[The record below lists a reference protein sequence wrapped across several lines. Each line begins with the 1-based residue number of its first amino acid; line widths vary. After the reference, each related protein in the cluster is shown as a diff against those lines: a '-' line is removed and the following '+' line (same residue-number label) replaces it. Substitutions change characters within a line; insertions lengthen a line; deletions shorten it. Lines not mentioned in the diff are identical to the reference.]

1 MNQGWRGVCKRVSDS
16 EGLDGSRSGGLS
28 AEQAFQHGERVL
40 VSFVFPVRGDPAGA
54 LELAHALITHA
65 HEEGLASGEIEILV
79 AVADDDEER
88 AGEIL
93 GGRNGQ
99 KPPGPVFEQVRVVRC
114 PHPSRGGQMLLGAAE
129 ATGGLLVFHH
139 ADNPLTKDHLRSLLR
154 VAREG
159 KVSSG
164 AFFRDL
170 GHGWPGL
177 GIVMPLA
184 RWWQR
189 KVGILYGDQTCF
201 VKKDVYDAVGGM
213 PDIVLMEDV
222 AFSKKLR
229 RWGEVELLDPP
240 VCPDMSRF
248 SRDGHFR
255 RKLENLALICFFK
268 MGVSPT
274 RLRRIYDRE

>member
-1 MNQGWRGVCKRVSDS
+1 MSDS
-16 EGLDGSRSGGLS
+16 EGRDGKRSGETS
-28 AEQAFQHGERVL
+28 AEHASRPGEQVL
-40 VSFVFPVRGDPAGA
+40 VSFVFPIRGDPARAVELASA
-54 LELAHALITHA
+54 LLAHAHA
-65 HEEGLASGEIEILV
+65 EGLAAGEIEILV
-79 AVADDDEER
+79 AVAYDNDEKR
-88 AGEIL
+88 AGEVPD
-93 GGRNGQ
+93 GRNTKEKSG
-99 KPPGPVFEQVRVVRC
+99 GVFEQVRVVRC
-114 PHPSRGGQMLLGAAE
+114 PHPSRGGQMRRGAAE
-129 ATGGLLVFHH
+129 ATGSLLVFHH